1 MEKIKYKLV
10 KCVDEKSGTSKAG
23 KDWKSI
29 TAVFTT
35 VGDKFERTI
44 AIDFF
49 GDGDVSR
56 IKNTSVGTII
66 DIDYNVESREYNG
79 KYYTNVKAWRFT
91 PESAEANRQA
101 NAQASRVATAA
112 DATKAVVDTIDGG
125 DDSLPF

>member
-49 GDGDVSR
+49 GEGDVAR
-56 IKNTSVGTII
+56 IKNTAAGTIL

-112 DATKAVVDTIDGG
+112 DTAKAVEESEAN
-125 DDSLPF
+125 DDLPF